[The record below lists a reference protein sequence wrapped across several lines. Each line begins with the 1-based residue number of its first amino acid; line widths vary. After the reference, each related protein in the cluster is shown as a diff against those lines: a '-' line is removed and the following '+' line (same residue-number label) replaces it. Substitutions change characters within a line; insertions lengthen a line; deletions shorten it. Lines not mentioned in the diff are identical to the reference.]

1 MRPNPNCSIALI
13 CAVCLIQW
21 SSLSQA
27 AESDTDLAKVQGL
40 WERKTGHDIPGLRR
54 ATKEVH
60 GTHEVVTYFGD
71 HDQVLQ
77 AHAVDFK
84 VERREGIKIFTY
96 FNWVST
102 AGPDIG
108 HKSPAPVSYIYRADD
123 NTFAEVWGFVP
134 GQENRSPLV
143 LMWVRKIAPSAAVQ
157 KEQQA
162 LAGNWQ
168 ADASLGGGG
177 PVADVL
183 GDQFQ
188 FSGDDLTVRRSQ
200 RSRLKAVFRLDPSK
214 EPKQIEL
221 IITQSPDGMWDGQTI
236 RGIYQLQGDTL
247 RWCSSLPNH
256 PRPQGFSP
264 VEGSSQ
270 TSIVLRRSARSDR

>member
-1 MRPNPNCSIALI
+1 MRSNPLYCVAVIIA
-13 CAVCLIQW
+13 ACLIQW
-21 SSLSQA
+21 PSLSRA
-27 AESDTDLAKVQGL
+27 AESDADLAKVQGL
-40 WERKTGHDIPGLRR
+40 WQRKTGHDIPGLRR
-54 ATKEVH
+54 ATKEIH

-71 HDQVLQ
+71 HEQVLQ
-77 AHAVDFK
+77 AHEVDFK
-84 VERREGIKIFTY
+84 LERRQGIKIFTY

-102 AGPDIG
+102 AGPDLG

-143 LMWVRKIAPSAAVQ
+143 LIWIRKIAPSADAQ
-157 KEQQA
+157 KEQLA

-168 ADASLGGGG
+168 ADATLGGGG
-177 PVADVL
+177 PAGEVL
-183 GDQFQ
+183 GDQFR
-188 FSGDDLTVRRSQ
+188 FSGDDLMVRRGQ
-200 RSRLKAVFRLDPSK
+200 RSSLKAVFRLDPTK
-214 EPKQIEL
+214 DPRQIDL
-221 IITQSPDGMWDGQTI
+221 IVTQSPDGMWDGQTI

-247 RWCSSLPNH
+247 RCCSSLPNH

-270 TSIVLRRSARSDR
+270 MSMVLRRASR